1 MFLSWRTHFFYPKIQ
16 LRVRAFFLNTS
27 KSISPS
33 QLSDTDF
40 EIHKPTKTN
49 YMKQLILFLIATGCL
64 VTSHSQTTSYTVS
77 GRLTDKT
84 SNEPVSEATI
94 TIKETGARTLSDAS
108 GRFKVV
114 VNSLPVTVLI
124 THVSFQNQELIA
136 AHTNEIHIT

>member
-1 MFLSWRTHFFYPKIQ
+1 
-16 LRVRAFFLNTS
+16 
-27 KSISPS
+27 
-33 QLSDTDF
+33 
-40 EIHKPTKTN
+40 
-49 YMKQLILFLIATGCL
+49 MKQLILFLIATGCL

-136 AHTNEIHIT
+136 AHTNEIHITLSPSSTIVDGIVLVSKGIPTRIRDYSSSAEFI